1 MEREAN
7 YFAVGAFVILVA
19 AMAGLFVYWYSE
31 GRDSRDYVP
40 YEIYFPGSI
49 TGLTEGSSVRYLGV
63 EVGKVRRI
71 RLDPRSATRVQII
84 ADIDRSA
91 PVSKDTTAELSM
103 LSFATGILYIDL
115 RQSQTGREVLPPVP
129 SERYP
134 VINTVRSG
142 LDAFMSTLPEVAG
155 NVADLLDRTMKIF
168 SAENTTALA
177 ATVKNLNAASGRVP
191 ETMDRL
197 NALLADVTETS
208 RTVRGLAQN
217 LQQASGELTPQ
228 LRELTVRLNTAAGHL
243 EQAGAGI
250 EGFVAENRDSLSGFT
265 QDGLPQLQR
274 TMEEARD
281 AAAEFREL
289 SRSLKENPSRLI
301 YRPAAA
307 GVEVPR

>member
-7 YFAVGAFVILVA
+7 YFAVGAFVILVT

-84 ADIDRSA
+84 ADIDQSA

-168 SAENTTALA
+168 SSENTTALA

-197 NALLADVTETS
+197 NSLLSDLAETS
-208 RTVRGLAQN
+208 RTVRGLAVN
-217 LQQASGELTPQ
+217 LQQTSGELTPQ
-228 LRELTVRLNTAAGHL
+228 LRELTARLNTAAGHL
-243 EQAGAGI
+243 EQAGSGI
-250 EGFVAENRDSLSGFT
+250 ERFVAENHDSLSGFA

-274 TMEEARD
+274 TLEEARD
-281 AAAEFREL
+281 AATEFREL

-301 YRPAAA
+301 YRPAEA

>member
-7 YFAVGAFVILVA
+7 YFAVGAFVILVT

-31 GRDSRDYVP
+31 GRESRDYVS

-84 ADIDRSA
+84 AEIDQAA

-115 RQSQTGREVLPPVP
+115 RQNQTGREVLPPVP

-155 NVADLLDRTMKIF
+155 NVADLLERTMKIF

-177 ATVKNLNAASGRVP
+177 ATVKNLNTASGRVP

-197 NALLADVTETS
+197 NSLLTDLAETS
-208 RTVRGLAQN
+208 RTVRGLAVN
-217 LQQASGELTPQ
+217 LQQTSGEIAPQ
-228 LRELTVRLNTAAGHL
+228 IRELTTRLTAAAGHL

-250 EGFVAENRDSLSGFT
+250 ESFVAENRASLSGFA

-274 TMEEARD
+274 TLEEARD
-281 AAAEFREL
+281 AATEVREL

-307 GVEVPR
+307 GIEVPR